1 MSDATL
7 PPCLHR
13 RQLLGGAAVLGLG
26 VPFLAACGSEKA
38 SDSPTPAQSSS
49 SSDDTPSSEPADD
62 GGGELVA
69 TADVPVGGGVVLDP
83 EKVVVTQPADGEF
96 KAFTAVCTHQ
106 GCVVG
111 SVADNEISCPCHG
124 SLFSA
129 EDGSVVTGP
138 ATGPLTEI
146 EVQVKGGSVVRA

>member
-1 MSDATL
+1 MDA
-7 PPCLHR
+7 
-13 RQLLGGAAVLGLG
+13 
-26 VPFLAACGSEKA
+26 
-38 SDSPTPAQSSS
+38 
-49 SSDDTPSSEPADD
+49 
-62 GGGELVA
+62 
-69 TADVPVGGGVVLDP
+69 
-83 EKVVVTQPADGEF
+83 EKVVVTQPAEGEF

-138 ATGPLTEI
+138 ATAPLTEI